1 MTNMLRAIMEKV
13 DNREGLMHN
22 RSRKMK
28 TLKKNTEREGDPKM
42 EEVQDKDNFLLQKYI
57 KRSGKK
63 KKKRSAC
70 GETPTKQLLNTGG
83 GPQIPR
89 KAN

>member
-42 EEVQDKDNFLLQKYI
+42 EEV
-57 KRSGKK
+57 
-63 KKKRSAC
+63 
-70 GETPTKQLLNTGG
+70 
-83 GPQIPR
+83 
-89 KAN
+89 